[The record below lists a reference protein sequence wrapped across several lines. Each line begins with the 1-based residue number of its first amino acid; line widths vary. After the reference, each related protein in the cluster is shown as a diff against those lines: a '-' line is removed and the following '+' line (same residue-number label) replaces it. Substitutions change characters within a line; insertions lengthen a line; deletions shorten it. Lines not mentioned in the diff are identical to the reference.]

1 MEACAMTCIDRPARS
16 KFLRGL
22 LILAICPIACGP
34 APSAPPPAVPPPPA
48 ALTLALRASGL
59 PEPPPPEGY
68 PSPAAPAPAPVQA
81 KTSPEEAPRPEPV
94 GPRSGVLPSGFFNP
108 MPGGVV
114 AGYRADTG
122 LDIAGIKRPVHAI
135 ASGWVDYAEAGH
147 TLWTGPR
154 DTPNC
159 VRIELDR
166 PIAWQGHEITHVY
179 YAHLS
184 ELAFE
189 QPEGAKRRR
198 HVEGGERIGT
208 SGVANGSWHLHVG
221 LLLDGEVEQTWGTF
235 LLEDEVRKVL
245 GDLRKGARLPE
256 G

>member
-1 MEACAMTCIDRPARS
+1 MNPTDRPARS
-16 KFLRGL
+16 KFLNL
-22 LILAICPIACGP
+22 LPIAAISLIGCGP
-34 APSAPPPAVPPPPA
+34 APAAPPPATPSPA
-48 ALTLALRASGL
+48 VLALALRASGL
-59 PEPPPPEGY
+59 QA
-68 PSPAAPAPAPVQA
+68 PALERGPDAEAPAPVQA
-81 KTSPEEAPRPEPV
+81 KTPPPAEEAPREEPS
-94 GPRSGVLPSGFFNP
+94 GPRSGALPSGFFNP
-108 MPGGVV
+108 MPGGVI

-122 LDIAGIKRPVHAI
+122 LDIAGVKRPVHAI

-154 DTPNC
+154 DTANC

-166 PIAWQGHEITHVY
+166 PIDWQGHRITHVY

-184 ELAFE
+184 ELAFV

-198 HVEGGERIGT
+198 RVEGGERIGT

-245 GDLRKGARLPE
+245 GDLRKGSRLPE
-256 G
+256 S

>member
-1 MEACAMTCIDRPARS
+1 MIDTDRPAPP

-22 LILAICPIACGP
+22 LIAAIPLVACGP
-34 APSAPPPAVPPPPA
+34 APSTSPPAVPPPA
-48 ALTLALRASGL
+48 AMALAMRASG
-59 PEPPPPEGY
+59 PSEPPAPELA
-68 PSPAAPAPAPVQA
+68 PRPAAVEPAPARA
-81 KTSPEEAPRPEPV
+81 KTPPAPEEEAPRSEEV
-94 GPRSGVLPSGFFNP
+94 GPRSGTLPSGFFNP

-122 LDIAGIKRPVHAI
+122 LDIAGVKRPVHAI
-135 ASGWVDYAEAGH
+135 ASGRVDYAEAGH

-154 DTPNC
+154 DTANC
-159 VRIELDR
+159 VRIQLDA
-166 PIAWQGHEITHVY
+166 PIDWGGRKITHVY

-184 ELAFE
+184 ELSFV

-235 LLEDEVRKVL
+235 LFEDEVRKVL
-245 GDLRKGARLPE
+245 GDLRKGSRLPE

>member
-1 MEACAMTCIDRPARS
+1 MEACAIPPTDRLARS
-16 KFLRGL
+16 KFRSVL
-22 LILAICPIACGP
+22 LIAAISLFACGP
-34 APSAPPPAVPPPPA
+34 APSSPPPA
-48 ALTLALRASGL
+48 APSPEVLALAMRASGL
-59 PEPPPPEGY
+59 P
-68 PSPAAPAPAPVQA
+68 APAREPGPAIEEPAPMQA
-81 KTSPEEAPRPEPV
+81 KTPPPAEEALQREPT
-94 GPRSGVLPSGFFNP
+94 GPRSGALPSGFFNP

-135 ASGWVDYAEAGH
+135 AAGWVDYAEAGH

-154 DTPNC
+154 DTPHC
-159 VRIELDR
+159 VRIELDT
-166 PIAWQGHEITHVY
+166 PIAWGEHRITHVY

-184 ELAFE
+184 ELAFV

-198 HVEGGERIGT
+198 RVEGGERIGT

-256 G
+256 S